1 MVNGSLTTRID
12 RALLLGISGLC
23 LGFSAPIGWQILRL
37 LLFWQDGQGLWTQV
51 TADIFRSSESL
62 ALYLYMGVGT
72 AVVLGVTGF
81 LIGRGAQQVLERAN
95 SLDLLSRSMVEQ
107 KESFERRFRDL
118 NKSIKNF
125 HSINTH
131 IQKSNNVEEILRL
144 AADGLH
150 EILGYDRVNILM
162 VNSDHDG
169 LIFLASRGC
178 GGEAIPGVTLPLDER
193 AGAIYKT
200 IAEKRI
206 FLVDDI
212 SKMPDEFHLK
222 TPFSGLSQLRS
233 KNFILCPIIVRDEV
247 AGILA
252 VDNKVKRKLLDDTD
266 IDTVKLFADQV
277 ASTLNKL
284 NLLEAVESLTG
295 ELEHTFAEFSKYRTE
310 HEQLDRSLK
319 EATESTTEAIV
330 DISSA
335 ADVVREAVDATRSTA
350 GEISVSIDQV
360 SSNLV
365 QLSDF
370 MENSISA
377 MTEISATIKSVE
389 ESGARSHEMSETV
402 KSKADSG
409 VSAVAGVI
417 SGLQGISRA
426 VEEAVKTIERLSQKG
441 EEINTITTVISEVTQ
456 KTNLLALNAAIIAA
470 QAGEHGRAFGVVAD
484 EVRNLSQET
493 AQSTGAITRIIEEL
507 QEYTGE
513 SVSHITKIRKLV
525 QDGME
530 LGSGMEQS
538 LGQILSSADTAMAMT
553 HDIRSATHEVSRS
566 VDSVTL
572 SIENVGEMSTH
583 ITTASSEQADGTRNI
598 VQSIEEVKK
607 MADDMAVATERQKR
621 NTRNIETAVI
631 SVSDMVNRIF
641 DEMDRR
647 REESREVIE
656 DLRRLKNR

>member
-1 MVNGSLTTRID
+1 MGGKISATKID
-12 RALLLGISGLC
+12 RGWMLGISGLC

-37 LLFWQDGQGLWTQV
+37 LLFWQDGQGLWEQV
-51 TADIFRSSESL
+51 WVDVFRSSESL
-62 ALYLYMGVGT
+62 ALYSYMGGGT

-107 KESFERRFRDL
+107 KETFERRFRDL

-131 IQKSNNVEEILRL
+131 IQKSIKIEEILRL

-150 EILGYDRVNILM
+150 DVLGYDRVNILM
-162 VNSDHDG
+162 VNEGHSG
-169 LIFLASRGC
+169 LVFLASRGC
-178 GGEAIPGVTLPLDER
+178 GGEAIPGVTLPLDPR

-200 IAEKRI
+200 VAEKRI
-206 FLVDDI
+206 FLIDDI
-212 SKMPDEFHLK
+212 TKMPEEFHLQP
-222 TPFSGLSQLRS
+222 PFSEISQLRS
-233 KNFILCPIIVRDEV
+233 RNFILCPIIVRDEV
-247 AGILA
+247 AGIFA
-252 VDNKVKRKLLDDTD
+252 VDNKVKRKELDDTD

-284 NLLEAVESLTG
+284 NLLDAVERLTG
-295 ELEHTFAEFSKYRTE
+295 ELEHTFTEFSKYRAE
-310 HEQLDRSLK
+310 HERLDRSLK
-319 EATESTTEAIV
+319 DATESTAEAIV

-335 ADVVREAVDATRSTA
+335 ADVVREAVDSTRSAA

-360 SSNLV
+360 STNLV

-402 KSKADSG
+402 KTKAESG
-409 VSAVAGVI
+409 VSAVSCVI
-417 SGLQGISRA
+417 SGLYGISLA
-426 VEEAVKTIERLSQKG
+426 VGEAVKTIERLSQKG

-484 EVRNLSQET
+484 EVRDLSQET
-493 AQSTGAITRIIEEL
+493 AQSTGAIARIIEEL
-507 QEYTGE
+507 QEYTNE
-513 SVSHITKIRKLV
+513 SVSHINKISNLV
-525 QDGME
+525 QDGMA
-530 LGSGMEQS
+530 LGLGMEKS
-538 LGQILSSADTAMAMT
+538 LGQILASAGTAMAMT

-566 VDSVTL
+566 VDSVTR

-598 VQSIEEVKK
+598 VHSIEEVKK
-607 MADDMAVATERQKR
+607 MADDMATATERQKR
-621 NTRNIETAVI
+621 NTQNIESAVV
-631 SVSDMVNRIF
+631 SVSDMVKRIF

-647 REESREVIE
+647 REESRGVIE
-656 DLRRLKNR
+656 DLRRLKN